1 METRN
6 SPATGPRAVA
16 LRIPED
22 LWIAGQM
29 FSRNE
34 LQAMAS
40 NGLLREVLGDCFLPS
55 HIQITA
61 SLRARIAAFVCGRE
75 LNSDAVLARQTAAWI
90 HGLIPEVFTLCIF
103 TRNYHRP
110 FSPGFGLNAQFMQ
123 TLVPDTQMVFRSR
136 VKVTSALRSVC
147 DCAQFDPL
155 PIASRVL
162 GNAIALDDPYLNRE
176 SISESLKTYEKSAER
191 SRALRLVESFGDIA
205 QAA

>member
-1 METRN
+1 MESKN
-6 SPATGPRAVA
+6 YQATGLGAVA

-55 HIQITA
+55 QIQITA

-75 LNSDAVLARQTAAWI
+75 LNSRTVLARQTAAWV
-90 HGLIPEVFTLCIF
+90 HGLLPEVFTMCIY
-103 TRNYHRP
+103 TNAYHRP
-110 FSPGFGLNAQFMQ
+110 FEPGFGLTAEFMQ
-123 TLVPDTQMVFRSR
+123 AVVPETQMVFRSR

-162 GNAIALDDPYLNRE
+162 GNAISLNDPYLNLI
-176 SISESLKTYEKSAER
+176 SIRQNLNTYEKSPER
-191 SRALRLVESFGDIA
+191 SRALRLIDSFEDMA

>member
-1 METRN
+1 MESRN
-6 SPATGPRAVA
+6 CQATGPRAAA

-55 HIQITA
+55 QIQITA
-61 SLRARIAAFVCGRE
+61 SPRAQVAAFACGRE
-75 LNSDAVLARQTAAWI
+75 LNSNAVLARQTAAWI
-90 HGLIPEVFTLCIF
+90 HGLLPEVFTLCIY

-110 FSPGFGLNAQFMQ
+110 FAPGFGLNAQFMQ
-123 TLVPDTQMVFRSR
+123 AIVPDTQMVFHDRI
-136 VKVTSALRSVC
+136 KVTSALRGVC

-162 GNAIALDDPYLNRE
+162 GKAISLDDPYLNLESIRE
-176 SISESLKTYEKSAER
+176 SLIACEKSPER
-191 SRALRLVESFGDIA
+191 SRALRLVDSFDDIA

>member
-1 METRN
+1 MESRKYQ
-6 SPATGPRAVA
+6 ATESGAAA

-34 LQAMAS
+34 LHAMAS

-61 SLRARIAAFVCGRE
+61 SLRARIAAFACGRE
-75 LNSDAVLARQTAAWI
+75 LNSGAVLARQTAAWI
-90 HGLIPEVFTLCIF
+90 HGLLPEVYTLCIY
-103 TRNYHRP
+103 TRSYHRP
-110 FSPGFGLNAQFMQ
+110 FQPGFGLNAQFTQ
-123 TLVPDTQMVFRSR
+123 IRVPDTQMVFRSR
-136 VKVTSALRSVC
+136 VKVTAALRSVC
-147 DCAQFDPL
+147 DCAQYDPL

-162 GNAIALDDPYLNRE
+162 SNAMRLDDPYLNQD
-176 SISESLKTYEKSAER
+176 SIRQTLQKTEPSAER
-191 SRALRLVESFGDIA
+191 SRALRLLNSFTDTA

>member
-1 METRN
+1 MESGN
-6 SPATGPRAVA
+6 CQATESGAVA

-55 HIQITA
+55 NIRITA

-75 LNSDAVLARQTAAWI
+75 LNSSTVLARQTAAWI
-90 HGLIPEVFTLCIF
+90 HGLLPEVYTLCIY
-103 TRNYHRP
+103 TRSYHRP
-110 FSPGFGLNAQFMQ
+110 FQPGFGLNVQFMQ
-123 TLVPDTQMVFRSR
+123 TRVPDTQMVFRSR

-155 PIASRVL
+155 PVASRVL
-162 GNAIALDDPYLNRE
+162 SNAISLHDPYLNLETIRD
-176 SISESLKTYEKSAER
+176 SLQRYEPSPER
-191 SRALRLVESFGDIA
+191 SRALRLVDSFDDVA